1 MNLKFTN
8 EKNFDD
14 ICLHDLFLEQAIKT
28 PEAIAVVDYNIGND
42 HVAVELTYR
51 EVDEITDILAVK
63 LNEEYSIGPDSVC
76 GILLPRCAQ
85 YVLAYLAVLKAGG
98 AYMPLEL
105 VYPKPL
111 LERAVQETNAKIVF
125 TNSTYSNRIDDPSLI
140 LELNDEYPFF
150 AVDDDTNGSKHLTY
164 PSPSYV
170 RPNADHLAF
179 CVMSSGTT
187 GTPKGICQTH
197 RAAVH
202 SYSDRANR
210 FPYHTANEIVDDRI
224 GAGVFFVWELM
235 RPLCFGGTCVII
247 PDHVLFDPDA
257 VTKFV
262 QNYGI
267 TRILLTPSLLQ
278 LVSDTLPADD
288 IRERLSCLRYLW
300 LCGEVVNRDL
310 AVGIAAILPNVELM
324 NLYSISECHDVSI
337 GDLKRELLSP
347 QSTSNGDNNDD
358 DEDNSTRKYA
368 TCGKAIPG
376 VKFYIVD
383 LEEDEGEESSSLTGN
398 DRVMKLVPDGEIG
411 EVYVG
416 GPVVGRGYLNMPEKT
431 AERFVDNP
439 FLTNDDDK
447 DAIYAPRLYR
457 TGDLGQILPGSKELE
472 ILGRCDFM
480 VKIRGYSV
488 VLGAIETALAKHP
501 KLSSS
506 IVLAVGGDG
515 SSDKKLV
522 AYVVPVVWND
532 PPSASNVRQFL
543 KEHVPTYAI
552 PATFCVIDALPVAAS
567 AAGKLDRKKLPSHE
581 SALRLRAFSIVDDD
595 TKENSRSCPEND
607 TERGILEIWSQLL
620 DLPSEDLSTL
630 DSFFEVG
637 GHSLLATKMVR
648 MVNEKFR
655 KNSDTGLSIITV
667 MEAPTIRGMTRAL
680 SRDGKDDTD
689 ATNKID
695 MQAEALSL
703 DPSIYPFPTRKG
715 NTMSRFRR
723 SSILSKPRV
732 VFLTG
737 GTGYLGSHIL
747 SQLLQIPGLTTIC
760 LVRSKTDADA
770 KQRLLQT
777 LDKYQL
783 LESTIDAIT
792 LSNEESNIVSSH
804 SSSGISTSDEKMDEA
819 TDLDM
824 NEEVLDSRLIV
835 TAGDLSKPLLG
846 MDDLQFKS
854 LALEI
859 DSIIHCGAEV
869 NLIKPYLSLKES
881 NVLGTQEVLRL
892 ATTNGFIKTK
902 VKPVHYIST
911 NGIFPVD
918 SKAYQSD
925 EMTNS
930 NDRNNHKP
938 VHLKEDVDLDKF
950 TPFLSEGYA
959 MSKWVAE
966 KMVAVAESRG
976 LPVSIL
982 RPGNMAGSSLTG
994 ISNPDDLNY
1003 LLIQGILEAGC
1014 APLLNTAYALDLTPV
1029 DFAAKAV
1036 TQLVALSPHLVIGQ
1050 RMHLQSPHKP
1060 VPLKNIV
1067 DLLNDQ
1073 LGYCIKSVTRDE
1085 WMQRISTTSEQLFSG
1100 WLSFE
1105 KYFEAYTWLEM
1116 DSDNL
1121 QQALK
1126 NSTVK
1131 CPDFDIQ
1138 LLNKWFSCKNNA

>member
-1 MNLKFTN
+1 MNTT
-8 EKNFDD
+8 EKNFDE
-14 ICLHDLFLEQAIKT
+14 IILPDLFAEQVSKT
-28 PEAIAVVDYNIGND
+28 PDAIALIDYNDDNNKD
-42 HVAVELTYR
+42 VVELTYR
-51 EVDEITDILAVK
+51 QVDEITDQLAVK
-63 LNEEYSIGPDSVC
+63 LVEEYNVRPDSVV

-85 YVLAYLAVLKAGG
+85 YVLAYVAILKAGG

-111 LERAVQETNAKIVF
+111 LERAVHETDTKVVL
-125 TNSTYSNRIDDPSLI
+125 TNSTYSNRIDDQSLVM
-140 LELNDEYPFF
+140 ELTDEYPFF
-150 AVDDDTNGSKHLTY
+150 DVGDEKKNNEETKLMSY
-164 PSPSYV
+164 PSPNYI

-202 SYSDRANR
+202 SYLDRATR
-210 FPYHTANEIVDDRI
+210 FPYHSTEGGDRI

-235 RPLCFGGTCVII
+235 RPLCFGGTCIII

-257 VTKFV
+257 VTKFI
-262 QNYGI
+262 QNHNI
-267 TRILLTPSLLQ
+267 TRILWTPSLLQ
-278 LVSDTLPADD
+278 LVLDAVPADKVSN
-288 IRERLSCLRYLW
+288 RLSGLRYMW
-300 LCGEVVNRDL
+300 LCGEVVSRDL
-310 AVGIAAILPNVELM
+310 AVGFTTLLPNVELM

-337 GDLKRELLSP
+337 GDLKLLS
-347 QSTSNGDNNDD
+347 DNNGNNSSEDD
-358 DEDNSTRKYA
+358 AVRKYA

-383 LEEDEGEESSSLTGN
+383 LEDDDDDEDKEKSDGT
-398 DRVMKLVPDGEIG
+398 MKLVPAGETG

-439 FLTNDDDK
+439 FSQIDDDG
-447 DAIYAPRLYR
+447 AVVYAPRLYR
-457 TGDLGQILPGSKELE
+457 TGDLGRVLPVSKELE

-506 IVLAVGGDG
+506 VVLAVGEEGSRDG
-515 SSDKKLV
+515 KKLV
-522 AYVVPVVWND
+522 AYVVPVSWND
-532 PPSASNVRQFL
+532 PPSASSVRQFL
-543 KEHVPTYAI
+543 KDHVPTYAI
-552 PATFCVIDALPVAAS
+552 PSTFCVIDALPVAAS

-581 SALRLRAFSIVDDD
+581 TAQRLRAFSIANDDDD
-595 TKENSRSCPEND
+595 TTTTKKRLSPEND

-620 DLPSEDLSTL
+620 DLPSEDLSAL

-637 GHSLLATKMVR
+637 GHSLLATKMVQ
-648 MVNEKFR
+648 MINNKFG
-655 KNSDTGLSIITV
+655 KTSETGLSIITV
-667 MEAPTIRGMTRAL
+667 MEAPTIRDMARAL
-680 SRDGKDDTD
+680 LNGGQSTT
-689 ATNKID
+689 AKID
-695 MQAEALSL
+695 MQAEAMSL

-715 NTMSRFRR
+715 NTMSRFRIE
-723 SSILSKPRV
+723 SSALLKPRV

-760 LVRSKTDADA
+760 LARAKTDTAA

-777 LDKYQL
+777 MDKYQL
-783 LESTIDAIT
+783 LKPTIEAIKLSSTD
-792 LSNEESNIVSSH
+792 EEKL
-804 SSSGISTSDEKMDEA
+804 SSSGNINASDEKTDEA
-819 TDLDM
+819 AENM
-824 NEEVLDSRLIV
+824 NDDHVLDSRLIAI
-835 TAGDLSKPLLG
+835 AGDLSKPLLG
-846 MDDLQFKS
+846 IDDMQFKS

-869 NLIKPYLSLKES
+869 NLIKPYSSLKES

-892 ATTNGFIKTK
+892 ATTNGYIKTK

-918 SKAYQSD
+918 SKAYHG
-925 EMTNS
+925 
-930 NDRNNHKP
+930 NDTPEP

-959 MSKWVAE
+959 MTKWVAE
-966 KMVAVAESRG
+966 RMVTVAESRG

-1003 LLIQGILEAGC
+1003 LLIQGILDAGC
-1014 APLLNTAYALDLTPV
+1014 APLLDTTYALDLTPV

-1036 TQLVALSPHLVIGQ
+1036 TQLAALSPHLVIGQ
-1050 RMHLQSPHKP
+1050 RMHLQSPHKQ
-1060 VPLKNIV
+1060 VTLKNVV
-1067 DLLNDQ
+1067 DWLNDQ
-1073 LGYCIKSVTRDE
+1073 LGHSIKPVTRDE
-1085 WMQRISTTSEQLFSG
+1085 WMERISTTNEKLSSG

-1105 KYFEAYTWLEM
+1105 KYFEAYSWLEM
-1116 DSDNL
+1116 DSNNL

-1126 NSTVK
+1126 DTPVK
-1131 CPDFDIQ
+1131 CPDFDVE
-1138 LLNKWFSCKNNA
+1138 LLKKWFPNKV

>member
-1 MNLKFTN
+1 MISTS
-8 EKNFDD
+8 EKNFDE
-14 ICLHDLFLEQAIKT
+14 IILPDLFAEQVAKT
-28 PEAIAVVDYNIGND
+28 PDAIALIDYNDDND
-42 HVAVELTYR
+42 KDVVELTYKQ
-51 EVDEITDILAVK
+51 VDEITDKLAVK
-63 LNEEYSIGPDSVC
+63 LNEEYNVKPDSVV

-85 YVLAYLAVLKAGG
+85 YVLAYIAILKAGG

-111 LERAVQETNAKIVF
+111 LERAVHETEAKVVL
-125 TNSTYSNRIDDPSLI
+125 TNSTYSNRIDDPSLVM
-140 LELNDEYPFF
+140 EFTDEYPFF
-150 AVDDDTNGSKHLTY
+150 ENNNKEVAY
-164 PSPSYV
+164 PSPNYI

-202 SYSDRANR
+202 SYLDRATR
-210 FPYHTANEIVDDRI
+210 FPYNNAVDQEKDGDRI

-235 RPLCFGGTCVII
+235 RPLCFGGACIII

-257 VTKFV
+257 VTKFI
-262 QNYGI
+262 QNHNI
-267 TRILLTPSLLQ
+267 TRILWTPSLLQ
-278 LVSDTLPADD
+278 LVLDAVSSDKISD
-288 IRERLSCLRYLW
+288 RLSGLRYMW
-300 LCGEVVNRDL
+300 LCGEVVSRDL
-310 AVGIAAILPNVELM
+310 AVGFTTLLPNVELM

-337 GDLKRELLSP
+337 GDLKLLSDGN
-347 QSTSNGDNNDD
+347 SSEDD
-358 DEDNSTRKYA
+358 AVRKYA

-383 LEEDEGEESSSLTGN
+383 IEDDDEEKEKSSSDSDGT
-398 DRVMKLVPDGEIG
+398 MKLVPDGETG

-416 GPVVGRGYLNMPEKT
+416 GPVVGRGYLNMLEKT

-439 FLTNDDDK
+439 FPQIDDDG
-447 DAIYAPRLYR
+447 AVVYAPRLYR
-457 TGDLGQILPGSKELE
+457 TGDLGRVLPGSKELE

-506 IVLAVGGDG
+506 VVLAVGEEGSRDG
-515 SSDKKLV
+515 KKLV
-522 AYVVPVVWND
+522 AYVVPISWND
-532 PPSASNVRQFL
+532 PPSASSVRQFL
-543 KEHVPTYAI
+543 KDHVPTYAI
-552 PATFCVIDALPVAAS
+552 PSTFCVIDALPVAAS

-581 SALRLRAFSIVDDD
+581 TAQRLRAFSIVDDD
-595 TKENSRSCPEND
+595 TTSTTKKRSSPEND

-620 DLPSEDLSTL
+620 DLPSEDLSAL

-637 GHSLLATKMVR
+637 GHSLLATKMVQ
-648 MVNEKFR
+648 MINNKFG
-655 KNSDTGLSIITV
+655 KTSETGLSIITV
-667 MEAPTIRGMTRAL
+667 MEAPTIRDMARAL
-680 SRDGKDDTD
+680 LNDGQSTT
-689 ATNKID
+689 AKID
-695 MQAEALSL
+695 MQAEAMSL

-715 NTMSRFRR
+715 NTMSRFRIE
-723 SSILSKPRV
+723 SSALLKPRV

-760 LVRSKTDADA
+760 LARAKTDAAA

-777 LDKYQL
+777 MDKYQL
-783 LESTIDAIT
+783 LKPTIKAINL
-792 LSNEESNIVSSH
+792 LSNDEEKL
-804 SSSGISTSDEKMDEA
+804 SSGNINASEEKTDEA
-819 TDLDM
+819 M
-824 NEEVLDSRLIV
+824 NEDHVLDSRLIAI
-835 TAGDLSKPLLG
+835 AGDLSKPLLG
-846 MDDLQFKS
+846 IDDLQFKS

-869 NLIKPYLSLKES
+869 NLIKPYSSLKES

-892 ATTNGFIKTK
+892 ATTNGYIKTK

-918 SKAYQSD
+918 SKAYHG
-925 EMTNS
+925 
-930 NDRNNHKP
+930 NDTPEP

-959 MSKWVAE
+959 MTKWVAE
-966 KMVAVAESRG
+966 RMVTVAESRG

-1003 LLIQGILEAGC
+1003 LLIQGILDAGC
-1014 APLLNTAYALDLTPV
+1014 APLLDTTYTLDLTPV

-1036 TQLVALSPHLVIGQ
+1036 TQLAALSPHLIIGQ

-1060 VPLKNIV
+1060 VPLKKVV
-1067 DLLNDQ
+1067 DWLNDQ
-1073 LGYCIKSVTRDE
+1073 LGHSIKPVTRDE
-1085 WMQRISTTSEQLFSG
+1085 WMERISTTNEKLSSG

-1105 KYFEAYTWLEM
+1105 KYFEAYSWLEM

-1126 NSTVK
+1126 DSAVK
-1131 CPDFDIQ
+1131 CPDFDVE
-1138 LLNKWFSCKNNA
+1138 LLKKWFPNKV